1 MGCGNCSSGGCGTS
15 TTPAGCQS
23 NGNCSTGGCNK
34 MEVFDWLS
42 GMELYSAQNERI
54 VEVRFKNTR
63 KEFFRFGDDLSP
75 IIGDNVVVESSHGYD
90 IGSVSLTGD
99 LVAVQMKKKN
109 ISPKS
114 QILRIKNIAN
124 QADIDLWLSAQE
136 KEKESMV
143 QARKVAR
150 DLGLEMKISDVEYQG
165 DGSKATFY
173 YTSEGRVD
181 FRELVKMLAGKFKI
195 RVEMKQIGTRQEAGR
210 VGGIGVCGRELCC
223 STWLSDFRSVST
235 SAARYQQLAINPIK
249 LAGQCGKLKCCL
261 NYELD
266 SYVDALKEFPKGDI
280 KLDTKKGRAFMQK
293 TDIFKRIL
301 WFSYFDEPA
310 VFHPISLDRVKEIIA
325 MNLDKKKP
333 EDLKDFNLEP
343 VTIEKEPDYEN
354 VVGQDDL
361 KRFDKDK
368 NQRNRNKKKR
378 RKPQGSGNNQN
389 NQNRQGQAKNKNNGP
404 KKPRNNPQAKSGK
417 PGQNNH
423 NKGPQKKQNPQ
434 NKNNPNKK
442 PQNNRPKQGGGNK
455 PTTKVE
461 GKSNS

>member
-1 MGCGNCSSGGCGTS
+1 MGCGNCSSGGCATS

-34 MEVFDWLS
+34 LEVFDWLS
-42 GMELYSAQNERI
+42 GMELSSVQNERI

-63 KEFFRFGDDLSP
+63 KDFFRFNDDISP
-75 IIGDNVVVESSHGYD
+75 IIGDNVIVESSHGYD
-90 IGSVSLTGD
+90 LGSVSLTGE

-109 ISPKS
+109 ISTKS
-114 QILRIKNIAN
+114 QLLHIKNLAK
-124 QADIDLWLSAQE
+124 QADIDLWQSAQE
-136 KEKESMV
+136 KEQDSMV

-181 FRELVKMLAGKFKI
+181 FRDLVKMLAGKFKI

-266 SYVDALKEFPKGDI
+266 SYVDALSEFPKGDI

-325 MNLDKKKP
+325 MNLDKQKP
-333 EDLKDFNLEP
+333 DDLKDFNLEP

-361 KRFDKDK
+361 KRFDQNK
-368 NQRNRNKKKR
+368 NQRNRNKKKK

-389 NQNRQGQAKNKNNGP
+389 KQNTQGKSQGQGQGQNKNRKGGP
-404 KKPRNNPQAKSGK
+404 RKPGNNPQAKGNNSG
-417 PGQNNH
+417 GNN
-423 NKGPQKKQNPQ
+423 Q
-434 NKNNPNKK
+434 NKWKK
-442 PQNNRPKQGGGNK
+442 EETFTLRYHCKILQL
-455 PTTKVE
+455 
-461 GKSNS
+461 SYSSHSYLS